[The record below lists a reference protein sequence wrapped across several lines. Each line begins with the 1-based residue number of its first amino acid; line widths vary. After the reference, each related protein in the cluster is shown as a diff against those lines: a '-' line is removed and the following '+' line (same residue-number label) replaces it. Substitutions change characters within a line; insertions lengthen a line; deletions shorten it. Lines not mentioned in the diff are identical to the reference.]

1 MQKRL
6 ASAKG
11 PLRGFDESTW
21 ERECLRIVT
30 AGNRAKFEQNA
41 ELRAALLATAGKI
54 LVEASPMDAVWG
66 IGLGVQEAQERDP
79 GSWPG
84 KNCLARR

>member
-1 MQKRL
+1 M
-6 ASAKG
+6 
-11 PLRGFDESTW
+11 
-21 ERECLRIVT
+21 T

-84 KNCLARR
+84 KNLLGQALMGRPGRAARHNVECGE